1 MWYFK
6 GRRKKYKSPYTGKE
20 VDEAVK
26 KSADTSASAS
36 EIDTAVTYVN
46 SLTATANELDAA
58 ATYVGSLT
66 STAAEVDA
74 AVAETKKK
82 KYIHRIKPMIVDR
95 TFDIITDTAEAF
107 TLTTLNTW
115 LTENGYTDITSADTR
130 YPTISNFACTQTS
143 TSTLRSLTI
152 SQVMYIAAGTTVPVT
167 YLQEVKI
174 DVDTTDG
181 VSFTV
186 SPSQAVL
193 TIASDTVIEL

>member
-26 KSADTSASAS
+26 KSADTTATAT

-46 SLTATANELDAA
+46 
-58 ATYVGSLT
+58 SLT

-107 TLTTLNTW
+107 TLTTLNAW

-152 SQVMYIAAGTTVPVT
+152 SQVMYIAAGATVPVT
-167 YLQEVKI
+167 YLQEIKI
-174 DVDTTDG
+174 DIDTTDG

-186 SPSQAVL
+186 SPSQAFL